1 MMDEFLVEA
10 TLFEG
15 GIIILKTFGSNIQE
29 VVDNLVQLRSIKSVG
44 TIVRKKDEAK
54 WRLNDKD
61 ALTKLREK
69 RNQIEDESLLRYC
82 LSDLGEI

>member
-1 MMDEFLVEA
+1 MDEFLVEA

-15 GIIILKTFGSNIQE
+15 EIIILKTFGSNIEE

-44 TIVRKKDEAK
+44 TIVRKKDEAQC
-54 WRLNDKD
+54 RLNDTD
-61 ALTKLREK
+61 ALTELREK
-69 RNQIEDESLLRYC
+69 RNQIEDESILRHC